1 MDHDPTVKHDQPH
14 GGSHHASQGWPYF
27 MFWLN
32 MALGLVVMY
41 VVMFSMID
49 G

>member
-1 MDHDPTVKHDQPH
+1 MTQSSRSDHQHHKHGH
-14 GGSHHASQGWPYF
+14 RPYL

-41 VVMFSMID
+41 VVMFSM
-49 G
+49 